1 VAWWKKG
8 CLTVVLGL
16 VLSVLA
22 FWLVYGG
29 ANEQFDGEIAPV
41 RLAAEHVSA
50 GAAGQERAAPKAN
63 RILFGD
69 LHVHTTLPSR

>member
-1 VAWWKKG
+1 M
-8 CLTVVLGL
+8 
-16 VLSVLA
+16 
-22 FWLVYGG
+22 GG

-41 RLAAEHVSA
+41 PLAAEHVSA
-50 GAAGQERAAPKAN
+50 RAAGQERAAPKAN